1 MIRYP
6 MAFSKRREERLAAKA
21 AKAAAPSDALDQ
33 LASETLA
40 SETLASQTLASQ
52 THTEDPLEALLDEQ
66 SDSEFGDLI
75 LRDAARKRAGQS
87 VKLAEW
93 TAQDFSSI
101 YVRFRPHLERHARRF
116 LNNPSQVD
124 EVVQDA
130 FLYLMVSLPELDSE
144 IGVLR
149 FLKWKTRLLALDVI
163 RASGRAYINSIDD
176 VPEPESAEPEV
187 SSYLEQQDDAAVV
200 RLALSKLNPRH
211 REVLIA
217 SMYEEKSTEQIA
229 AQVGL
234 SENATRQ
241 LIFRARSAFKKAL
254 IGDVDTTGM
263 SAGAIL
269 SVAARKAAQE
279 SKKIGASAMALIALV
294 VLSLTVFPG
303 LNRTPADQLAG
314 NQETPSNQSE
324 LEVAPK
330 PENGVVDDT
339 AGSGASGSDDGSG
352 NGATGD
358 GSSSA
363 TDTGNGTASTSGD
376 GSSPNSSGSSGPG
389 TTASPTPTP
398 AASPNESPFSESN
411 LRSIFDSRTTSSLF
425 VLDEKLVVFADNGV
439 SASFVFN
446 PTASEPFKEVFAEF
460 EIGSAFFAAY
470 PDSSTWLK
478 ATNAAETEL
487 FVYEGTLN
495 YVFDEKGKVWSRS
508 ALAKGTLRIE
518 VYIPKG
524 SSSASEVRLTIV
536 EAKNPN

>member
-21 AKAAAPSDALDQ
+21 ARSAAPSVVLDQ

-66 SDSEFGDLI
+66 SDHEFGDLI
-75 LRDAARKRAGQS
+75 LRDAARKRSGQS

-116 LNNPSQVD
+116 LQNPSQVD

-176 VPEPESAEPEV
+176 VPEPESSDPEV
-187 SSYLEQQDDAAVV
+187 SSHLEQQDDAAVV

-294 VLSLTVFPG
+294 VMSLTVFPAM
-303 LNRTPADQLAG
+303 NRTPADQLAG
-314 NQETPSNQSE
+314 QDAPSNQSE
-324 LEVAPK
+324 LEIAPT
-330 PENGVVDDT
+330 PSNGIVDDT
-339 AGSGASGSDDGSG
+339 AGADASGSG
-352 NGATGD
+352 NGSA
-358 GSSSA
+358 SA
-363 TDTGNGTASTSGD
+363 TDSGD
-376 GSSPNSSGSSGPG
+376 GSTSASGGEATGAAPV
-389 TTASPTPTP
+389 
-398 AASPNESPFSESN
+398 AASPSPSPSASTRQSAPSQDN
-411 LRSIFDSRTTSSLF
+411 LKGVFDSTEEGKLF
-425 VLDEKLVVFADNGV
+425 FAEESYVATANNGLSV
-439 SASFVFN
+439 EFRFN
-446 PTASEPFKEVFAEF
+446 PNNEETFWDVLATIEVSGVKFSVYPISADMF
-460 EIGSAFFAAY
+460 SSVGSDGLQRHY
-470 PDSSTWLK
+470 YYGSLK
-478 ATNAAETEL
+478 
-487 FVYEGTLN
+487 
-495 YVFDEKGKVWSRS
+495 YVFDEKGKVWSKS
-508 ALAKGTLRIE
+508 DLARGTLALELVMDPSRTK
-518 VYIPKG
+518 VQQ
-524 SSSASEVRLTIV
+524 VLLTVISRG
-536 EAKNPN
+536 